1 MSKEEFFESIKV
13 GDIFV
18 DSWGYGQTNQ
28 DFYLVTKKLKASIK
42 IVEIGSKVVSRRA
55 NGYTSVGIEMVVPV
69 PDAVI
74 GEEKIKFPQDGY
86 IRTRSFSIARLW
98 DGKPMYETAAGWGH

>member
-1 MSKEEFFESIKV
+1 
-13 GDIFV
+13 
-18 DSWGYGQTNQ
+18 
-28 DFYLVTKKLKASIK
+28 
-42 IVEIGSKVVSRRA
+42 
-55 NGYTSVGIEMVVPV
+55 MVVPV

>member
-42 IVEIGSKVVSRRA
+42 IVEIGSKVVS
-55 NGYTSVGIEMVVPV
+55 TSIGSEMVVPV